1 MNATVTLPLSR
12 EEVQARRE
20 ALGWSQNELA
30 RRIRKDPG
38 MVSKVL
44 QGKVTSSVVW
54 KRIIRVLEHAERRA
68 LVKAS

>member
-1 MNATVTLPLSR
+1 MNATVTVPLPR

-38 MVSKVL
+38 MVSRVL

-54 KRIIRVLEHAERRA
+54 KRIVRVLEQAERRA
-68 LVKAS
+68 LRRAS

>member
-1 MNATVTLPLSR
+1 MNATVGLPA
-12 EEVQARRE
+12 EEVQRRRE

-44 QGKVTSSVVW
+44 AGKVTSSVVW
-54 KRIIRVLEHAERRA
+54 KRIIRVLEQAERRA